1 MFLKNSLKTYL
12 WQIVSFFVRIIS
24 LFIITP
30 FISSDKELFGVYT
43 LCISLTM
50 MFNYIDFGFLRSA
63 SKFCSE
69 KYSENNFKEEI
80 KYLGFGS
87 LITILFSLI
96 FAFIL
101 VYFSLEPSTIINGVD
116 ESDNLSKIKTL
127 FLVVA
132 ISSPTYV
139 FHRIVQVIY
148 EIRIKSFLYN
158 RIYIIINSLNI
169 ISAFYFF
176 SNGNYDL
183 IGYFIT
189 LQLLNFISLLI
200 ASIDV
205 ISRFKYSI
213 NDFISSLKF
222 DIGVYRK
229 TKKIAFSS
237 VLIIISWLIFI
248 EIDSLYISNRFGAEK
263 LAVYSIAFTFFTI
276 IRFILTTIFSPF
288 SVRFNYHINDIKYLN
303 NFVKETI
310 LVLFPIFVLI
320 VFNFTS
326 ISNNFILSWVGG
338 EYLKSSQLSFYLTL
352 PFLLSAISFVTSAYL
367 TTIQDLNKLN
377 LISVCQPILFWCL
390 VLFFSNYF
398 IDLQKFI
405 ILKIIIIIIS
415 ELVLLM
421 VLIRKINLLFKDF
434 ILKNLLIIFL
444 PLTLITLC
452 NLYFI
457 DFLPTEKSKYNLLFV
472 IFYYGFISLIGFSSL
487 CIISKKHRDLFFK
500 IFNIFFRKL

>member
-30 FISSDKELFGVYT
+30 FISSDKELVGVYT

-127 FLVVA
+127 FLVLA

-183 IGYFIT
+183 IGYFVT
-189 LQLLNFISLLI
+189 LQLLNFISL
-200 ASIDV
+200 V
-205 ISRFKYSI
+205 
-213 NDFISSLKF
+213 
-222 DIGVYRK
+222 
-229 TKKIAFSS
+229 
-237 VLIIISWLIFI
+237 W
-248 EIDSLYISNRFGAEK
+248 
-263 LAVYSIAFTFFTI
+263 
-276 IRFILTTIFSPF
+276 
-288 SVRFNYHINDIKYLN
+288 
-303 NFVKETI
+303 
-310 LVLFPIFVLI
+310 
-320 VFNFTS
+320 
-326 ISNNFILSWVGG
+326 
-338 EYLKSSQLSFYLTL
+338 
-352 PFLLSAISFVTSAYL
+352 
-367 TTIQDLNKLN
+367 
-377 LISVCQPILFWCL
+377 
-390 VLFFSNYF
+390 
-398 IDLQKFI
+398 
-405 ILKIIIIIIS
+405 
-415 ELVLLM
+415 
-421 VLIRKINLLFKDF
+421 
-434 ILKNLLIIFL
+434 
-444 PLTLITLC
+444 
-452 NLYFI
+452 
-457 DFLPTEKSKYNLLFV
+457 
-472 IFYYGFISLIGFSSL
+472 
-487 CIISKKHRDLFFK
+487 
-500 IFNIFFRKL
+500 